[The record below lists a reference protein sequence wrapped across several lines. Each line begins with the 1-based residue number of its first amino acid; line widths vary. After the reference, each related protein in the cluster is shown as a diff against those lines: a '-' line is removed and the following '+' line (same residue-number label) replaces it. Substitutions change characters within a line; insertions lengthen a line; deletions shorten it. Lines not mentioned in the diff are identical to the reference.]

1 MSEDPQAEH
10 ERQIDEAIQ
19 AANLKD
25 SQGEHFRNLLERL
38 ERDDEALIVL
48 KGHLVIEELITAA
61 IEKFVWHGEYIER
74 ARLTFAHKM
83 QLARAISM
91 DHHQNTMWDLID
103 KLNAVRNKLAHSLDG
118 EPRAKA
124 MTALREAFKREV
136 PHAAKE
142 ELEDDI
148 HLLASVVS
156 LCLGWTHT
164 FEQEV
169 ERFKDYVNIMD
180 RVLNPHRHNN
190 TPPSE
195 AEPAGA

>member
-1 MSEDPQAEH
+1 MSEDPKADRKSH
-10 ERQIDEAIQ
+10 IDEAIQ
-19 AANLKD
+19 AADFKD
-25 SQGEHFRNLLERL
+25 SLGEHFTNLLGRL

-48 KGHLVIEELITAA
+48 KGHLVIEERITAA
-61 IEKFVWHGEYIER
+61 IFWHGEFIER

-136 PHAAKE
+136 SHAAKE
-142 ELEDDI
+142 ELEDDV
-148 HLLASVVS
+148 HLLMSVIS

-169 ERFKDYVNIMD
+169 ERFKEYVNMMD
-180 RVLNPHRHNN
+180 RVLNPHRHNK
-190 TPPSE
+190 TPNF
-195 AEPAGA
+195 